1 MCAVCAKF
9 LYFVGQCLD
18 GFVSFR
24 VIQMVSGRGSEWS
37 SFLCVQLG
45 IVSPFLGDCPRQTL
59 EVFQVAR
66 GCVEEG
72 GFGVAGPAMVSH
84 TVLYIFEFTM
94 ILNILHTLVLN
105 STLVPSLPLGP
116 GRFVG

>member
-1 MCAVCAKF
+1 MLAVLRLLWVPDEWRTSRLKETKLKMLCAGLCTEFEDMCAVCAKF

-24 VIQMVSGRGSEWS
+24 VVQMVSGRGSEWS

-72 GFGVAGPAMVSH
+72 GFGG
-84 TVLYIFEFTM
+84 LD
-94 ILNILHTLVLN
+94 
-105 STLVPSLPLGP
+105 LPW
-116 GRFVG
+116 